1 MLFQEHETSLQA
13 DKCRCVCLI
22 VSTRPIAQA
31 GALEE
36 AYYQCFVPFGAC
48 VCITKRRY
56 KYFLP
61 ISFYLE
67 EPCVINLRASSI
79 WKSSC
84 LFPEFDILFANFETS
99 NMDSIAIG
107 HDLKLTVAFFSV
119 IVAMTTA
126 FSNWKALRCVRYQ
139 DSVLARHTDD
149 FPASQ
154 A

>member
-1 MLFQEHETSLQA
+1 MF
-13 DKCRCVCLI
+13 
-22 VSTRPIAQA
+22 RPIWGMCLYHKKKVQ
-31 GALEE
+31 
-36 AYYQCFVPFGAC
+36 
-48 VCITKRRY
+48 I
-56 KYFLP
+56 FLP

-67 EPCVINLRASSI
+67 EPCVRNLRASSI

-126 FSNWKALRCVRYQ
+126 FSNWKPLRCVRYQ